1 MHKTPTFKA
10 KDWNHLMELL
20 FHDSYMPKL
29 KRYRSNYAYRGLE
42 DSSYQLSTTLKR
54 LGQVHLEKHLLRN
67 FIKYSTIE
75 DDQRSIWK
83 WLTIGQHHG
92 LPTRLLDWTYSPLVA
107 LHFAT
112 ANFENFNTDALI
124 WAINYKQTLD
134 QLPPGKL
141 LDTYLAEGSH
151 IFTIEMLDNSGVKG
165 LKGLEDLEKQ
175 RNEPFCMFFEPPS
188 INGRIVNQYALFS
201 MISDPDLTIDD
212 WVKNKEIDQFKI
224 LIPKEL
230 KWEIRDKLDQANIN
244 ERVLF
249 PGLDGLASWL
259 KRQYKDITNL

>member
-1 MHKTPTFKA
+1 MKETQTFKA
-10 KDWNHLMELL
+10 ENWKQLMELL
-20 FHDSYMPKL
+20 YHDAYMDKL
-29 KRYRSNYAYRGLE
+29 NRYRSNYAYRGLE
-42 DSSYQLSTTLKR
+42 DAMYALSTTLMR
-54 LGQVHLEKHLLRN
+54 SGQVHLEKHLLRN

-75 DDQRSIWK
+75 DDNRSMWK

-112 ANFENFNTDALI
+112 ANFENFDTDSII

-134 QLPPGKL
+134 QLPGGKL
-141 LDTYLAEGSH
+141 KETYVKEGSH
-151 IFTIEMLDNSGVKG
+151 IFTIEMLKRSG
-165 LKGLEDLEKQ
+165 LKGLEELESQ
-175 RNEPFCMFFEPPS
+175 SHEPFSMFFEPPS
-188 INGRIVNQYALFS
+188 MNGRIVNQYALFS
-201 MISDPDLTIDD
+201 MMSNANQTIDD
-212 WVKNKEIDQFKI
+212 WIEKKDIDRFRI

-259 KRQYKDITNL
+259 KRQYKDITKL